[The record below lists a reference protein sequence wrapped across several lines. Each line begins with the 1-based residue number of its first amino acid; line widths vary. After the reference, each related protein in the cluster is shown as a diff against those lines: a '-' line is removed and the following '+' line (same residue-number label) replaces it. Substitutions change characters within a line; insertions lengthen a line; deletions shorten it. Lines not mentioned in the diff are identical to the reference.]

1 VGCNQ
6 SKQKT
11 YPKNA
16 FSNLQVDT
24 FSFSFFGEK
33 GKRGKGEKGKRGKG
47 EKGKRGKGEKS
58 KLPKIPFLDL
68 LNKPGK
74 TPTCSPPK

>member
-47 EKGKRGKGEKS
+47 EKGKNPNSPKS
-58 KLPKIPFLDL
+58 LF
-68 LNKPGK
+68 
-74 TPTCSPPK
+74 